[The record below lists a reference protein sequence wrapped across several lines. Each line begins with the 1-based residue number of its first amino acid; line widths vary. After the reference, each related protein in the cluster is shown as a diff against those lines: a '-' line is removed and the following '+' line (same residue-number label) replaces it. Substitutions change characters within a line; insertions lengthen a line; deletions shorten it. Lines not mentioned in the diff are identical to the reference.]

1 MLFVTYLEFSSW
13 EDLGFVR
20 STSHGVLN
28 ARTALGH
35 NVYEVERPPPAGDFV
50 EISCKITNF
59 RGIKQNANVW

>member
-35 NVYEVERPPPAGDFV
+35 NAYEVERPPPAGDFV
-50 EISCKITNF
+50 EIRQGL
-59 RGIKQNANVW
+59 RGH